1 MGAEVNMKKQIK
13 SACSAISRIVEIR
26 TPTAILFG
34 VGSCGKIAGQI
45 KELASGAVLI
55 VTDKGLA
62 KAGTAQKTKE
72 MVISAGLKAEIF
84 DGVEPDP
91 DKECVYKCLETA
103 ESINAGILV
112 GLGGGSSLDVAKVTA
127 ALKINKGQVEDYV
140 GIDKVPRKG
149 LPTILVP
156 TTAGTGS
163 EVSPIAVIS
172 DKKQGLKL
180 GIVSKYLYCDLA
192 VVDPELTVS
201 CPAKVTAFCG
211 VDTLTHSIEIYTNKF
226 SVPIIDGL
234 VLEAIRL
241 AGRHLRK
248 CVHNGSDLAA
258 REGMSLAALY
268 AGLGLGPVNTA
279 AVHALAYPLGG
290 MFNVP
295 HGLANSILLPYVM
308 EFNRPACEAKFASIA
323 EAMADGDVSDA
334 EDKAAAAVK
343 MVTALLRDIGIPQ
356 RLRDIN
362 IPEDAIPQMAAAA
375 MKVTRLLNNN
385 PREVKLEDAENI
397 YRLAY

>member
-1 MGAEVNMKKQIK
+1 MEAGT
-13 SACSAISRIVEIR
+13 SRVVEIKA
-26 TPTAILFG
+26 PAIVFG
-34 VGSCGKIAGQI
+34 AGASEKIAGQI
-45 KELASGAVLI
+45 KELANGAVLI
-55 VTDKGLA
+55 VTDKGLT
-62 KAGTAQKTKE
+62 KTGTAQKIKE
-72 MVISAGLKAEIF
+72 MVRAAGLEAEIF

-91 DKECVYKCLETA
+91 DKECVYKCLEKA
-103 ESINAGILV
+103 ETINAKILV
-112 GLGGGSSLDVAKVTA
+112 GFGGGSSLDVAKVSA

-140 GIDKVPRKG
+140 GIEKVPRKG
-149 LPTILVP
+149 LPTILLP

-172 DKKQGLKL
+172 DKRQKLKL
-180 GIVSKYLYCDLA
+180 GIVSRHLYCDLA
-192 VVDPELTVS
+192 IVDPCLTVS

-211 VDTLTHSIEIYTNKF
+211 VDALTHAIEIYTNRF

-241 AGRHLRK
+241 TGRHLRK
-248 CVHNGSDLAA
+248 CVHNGQDLTA

-290 MFNVP
+290 MFDVP

-308 EFNRPACEAKFASIA
+308 EFNRPVCEAKFAKIA
-323 EAMADGDVSDA
+323 EAMADGDIRDKG
-334 EDKAAAAVK
+334 DKAAAAVK
-343 MVTALLRDIGIPQ
+343 MVTELLRDIGIPQ

-362 IPEDAIPQMAAAA
+362 IPEDAILQMAAAA

-385 PREVKLEDAENI
+385 PREVKLEDAERI